1 MFYLEQTGT
10 TTARTPGVHEE
21 GIIYQIFNDDGESV
35 ARISFPSGNVMW
47 DEISERSVRRIV
59 ERELG
64 TEAKEKL
71 RFRPEYR
78 RHLEKFGHREYN
90 I

>member
-1 MFYLEQTGT
+1 
-10 TTARTPGVHEE
+10 
-21 GIIYQIFNDDGESV
+21 
-35 ARISFPSGNVMW
+35 MW